1 MIRKFLYIL
10 SFIFMITP
18 LQAKTILVLGDSLS
32 AAYGIEENQGWV
44 SLLKERLKEE
54 SLPYQVVNYST
65 SGDTTRNGLAKLPEA
80 LSKHKPDIVII
91 ELGANDG
98 LRGLSIPELK
108 RNLEKLIVQSQDRS
122 AKVLLLATLL
132 PPNYGASYL
141 AKYKQVYVDLSQQ
154 YQTLLIPMFLEGV
167 AGNPTWMQSDGL
179 HPNQKAQVKI
189 LNNIWPVL
197 KQML

>member
-1 MIRKFLYIL
+1 
-10 SFIFMITP
+10 MITP